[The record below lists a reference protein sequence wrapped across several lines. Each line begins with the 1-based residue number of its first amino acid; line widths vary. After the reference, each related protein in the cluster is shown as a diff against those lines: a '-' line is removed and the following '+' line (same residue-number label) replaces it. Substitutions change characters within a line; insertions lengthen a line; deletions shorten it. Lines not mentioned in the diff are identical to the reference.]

1 MSLFRKKAQT
11 HQKAKPHQKAS
22 GLPWIAQTTTLCS
35 KGVRNTSQTYTNPS
49 RNYHRFKATEPR
61 RHHGG
66 ESSPK
71 GMTLEEL
78 EKPNRKVLSAELASI
93 AAISFV
99 PDRKTRGDIY
109 LKAKAAKTDPSL
121 CSKNKN
127 KDGTPDPPDS
137 IDDKVDPSQSRLV
150 LIATKARERRDY
162 LRGEVLKL
170 EQEMLTQ
177 KVSLLSRLQSLR
189 DFLSS
194 RPNDNPSWIE
204 NNLGRLQR
212 ELAVDQ
218 IHLTPVMDRKF
229 PKKKLKLISNID
241 YWVRHMLYMLDNE
254 LIGDTAL
261 QMREKVIATNTAM
274 NVLREL
280 SLRENMIEEI
290 KRQAEE
296 EGTIFVR
303 DGFAVVASRRTPLL
317 NGSNGPN
324 GVLTNFDGQDQ
335 RINLFDT
342 DDATTK
348 NLLDKYLA
356 FRDANKKVIF
366 DLTLAQMA
374 AGAALTATLAAAA
387 DYETTVRILTEI
399 QQSPHFDDMIGV
411 VSFCQT
417 WATRKG
423 VSGPQFSIESPTFQ
437 TRFFIKSLNYDLTM
451 TKEESAAYVRTVGA
465 HDASMAKY
473 TGKFVHLDDL
483 QKSLTLE
490 LRTRTMAR
498 DSLQTKEK

>member
-35 KGVRNTSQTYTNPS
+35 KGVRKTSIPYTNPS

-61 RHHGG
+61 HHGG
-66 ESSPK
+66 MSSPK

-78 EKPNRKVLSAELASI
+78 EKPNRKVFDAERASI

-99 PDRKTRGDIY
+99 PDKERRVDIY
-109 LKAKAAKTDPSL
+109 QAAADAKTNPSM
-121 CSKNKN
+121 CSKNL
-127 KDGTPDPPDS
+127 TPPAS

-261 QMREKVIATNTAM
+261 QMREEYIATNTAM

-348 NLLDKYLA
+348 NLLDTYLA

-374 AGAALTATLAAAA
+374 AAA
-387 DYETTVRILTEI
+387 DDAQDDYITTVRILTEI

-451 TKEESAAYVRTVGA
+451 TEEESAAYVRTVGA
-465 HDASMAKY
+465 HDKSMAEYK
-473 TGKFVHLDDL
+473 GKFVHLDDL

-498 DSLQTKEK
+498 DGGQQEISYNENK

>member
-1 MSLFRKKAQT
+1 
-11 HQKAKPHQKAS
+11 
-22 GLPWIAQTTTLCS
+22 
-35 KGVRNTSQTYTNPS
+35 
-49 RNYHRFKATEPR
+49 
-61 RHHGG
+61 
-66 ESSPK
+66 
-71 GMTLEEL
+71 
-78 EKPNRKVLSAELASI
+78 
-93 AAISFV
+93 
-99 PDRKTRGDIY
+99 
-109 LKAKAAKTDPSL
+109 
-121 CSKNKN
+121 
-127 KDGTPDPPDS
+127 
-137 IDDKVDPSQSRLV
+137 
-150 LIATKARERRDY
+150 
-162 LRGEVLKL
+162 
-170 EQEMLTQ
+170 MLTQ

-212 ELAVDQ
+212 ELEVDQ

-261 QMREKVIATNTAM
+261 QMREKYIATNTAM

-290 KRQAEE
+290 KRQTEE

-348 NLLDKYLA
+348 NLLDTYLA

-374 AGAALTATLAAAA
+374 VAAAA
-387 DYETTVRILTEI
+387 DDAQDDYITTVRILTEI

-437 TRFFIKSLNYDLTM
+437 TRFFIKSLNYDLTE
-451 TKEESAAYVRTVGA
+451 EESAAYVRTVEA
-465 HDASMAKY
+465 HDARMAEYK
-473 TGKFVHLDDL
+473 GKFVHLDDL
-483 QKSLTLE
+483 QKSLFLE

-498 DSLQTKEK
+498 DGGQRKEK

>member
-35 KGVRNTSQTYTNPS
+35 KGVRNTSQTYTSVS
-49 RNYHRFKATEPR
+49 RRHIFEATEMLSQEIGTIPR
-61 RHHGG
+61 TPSIYNKR
-66 ESSPK
+66 
-71 GMTLEEL
+71 
-78 EKPNRKVLSAELASI
+78 VLSAELASI

-99 PDRKTRGDIY
+99 PDKETRVDIY
-109 LKAKAAKTDPSL
+109 QAAADAKTNPSM
-121 CSKNKN
+121 CSKNL
-127 KDGTPDPPDS
+127 TPPDS

-261 QMREKVIATNTAM
+261 QMGEKYIATNTAM

-374 AGAALTATLAAAA
+374 AAA
-387 DYETTVRILTEI
+387 DDAQDDYITTVRILTEI

-417 WATRKG
+417 WATWEG

-451 TKEESAAYVRTVGA
+451 TEEESAAYVRTVGA

-483 QKSLTLE
+483 QESLTL
-490 LRTRTMAR
+490 
-498 DSLQTKEK
+498 